1 MNKSSDI
8 TVLLTLLILLTIL
21 QFVRTSVYILFDH
34 DLVDLDKKLGLDNE
48 KLMEII
54 FLIFCF
60 IRIYIISIVL
70 FKRSF
75 QNDLLT
81 YGLIYL
87 FISGLIRCVYDY
99 LYFKDPKNKYIK
111 TIDSYQDIDAIL
123 VFLSSL
129 TIIRFVFFM

>member
-21 QFVRTSVYILFDH
+21 QFVRTSAYILFDN
-34 DLVDLDKKLGLDNE
+34 DLVNLDKKMGLNNE
-48 KLMEII
+48 IIMEII

-70 FKRSF
+70 FKRTF

-81 YGLIYL
+81 YGLVYL
-87 FISGLIRCVYDY
+87 FISGLIRCFYDY

>member
-34 DLVDLDKKLGLDNE
+34 DLVDLDKKLGLNNE
-48 KLMEII
+48 IIMEII

-87 FISGLIRCVYDY
+87 FLSGFVRFYYDY
-99 LYFKDPKNKYIK
+99 LYFTDPKNKNIK
-111 TIDSYQDIDAIL
+111 IIDSYQDIDAVLI
-123 VFLSSL
+123 FLSSL